1 LLQEIIY
8 KRAETIEE
16 LNQILE
22 LQHANIPSVISK
34 EEKQQ
39 EGFVTVHHSFEILN
53 TMNNKC
59 AHIIAVSKDKV
70 IGYALCMLK
79 EFKKEIEVLQPMFKQ
94 IENYLNKDEAYVVMG
109 QICIDKRFRK
119 QGVFRGLY
127 QFMKDQLQSDY
138 RMIVTEVDITN
149 TRSINAHRAIGFNTL
164 YSYCSN
170 HQNWEILYW
179 KLKE

>member
-1 LLQEIIY
+1 LPQEIIY
-8 KRAETIEE
+8 KRAETIGE

-22 LQHANIPSVISK
+22 LQYANIPSVISK

-39 EGFVTVHHSFEILN
+39 EGFVTVHHSFENLKE
-53 TMNNKC
+53 MNDKC
-59 AHIIAVSKDKV
+59 AHIIAVSKERV

-94 IENYLNKDEAYVVMG
+94 IDSHLKKDEAYVVMG
-109 QICIDKRFRK
+109 QICIYKRFRK
-119 QGVFRGLY
+119 QGIFRGLY

-138 RMIVTEVDITN
+138 KVIVTEVDITN

-170 HQNWEILYW
+170 HENWEILYW
-179 KLKE
+179 NLKE